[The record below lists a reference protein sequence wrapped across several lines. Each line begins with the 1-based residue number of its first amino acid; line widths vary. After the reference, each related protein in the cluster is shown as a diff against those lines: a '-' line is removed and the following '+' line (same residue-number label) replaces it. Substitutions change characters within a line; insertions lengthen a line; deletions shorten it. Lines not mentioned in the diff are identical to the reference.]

1 MVRIDADELLV
12 RGELMDGSLS
22 IIATGG
28 VVVVDFVL
36 VLVQESQSS
45 CGIAV
50 IPCLDKS
57 DWISAGV
64 KSDGLGILRI
74 HALTGEDWRALAVG
88 HEAADG

>member
-1 MVRIDADELLV
+1 MRVDADELLV

-36 VLVQESQSS
+36 VLVQESQPSS
-45 CGIAV
+45 GITV

-64 KSDGLGILRI
+64 KSDGLGILRV
-74 HALTGEDWRALAVG
+74 HALTSEDWGAFAVG